1 MKATGI
7 VRRVDDLG
15 RIVLPK
21 EIRKIFEIEEGDPIE
36 IYVNEYGIV
45 MKKYNTSVGLKELV
59 GKLEREFLDVK
70 DDIEVETADKIFG
83 HIHALQE
90 ILGHLV
96 YE

>member
-1 MKATGI
+1 
-7 VRRVDDLG
+7 
-15 RIVLPK
+15 
-21 EIRKIFEIEEGDPIE
+21 
-36 IYVNEYGIV
+36 

-70 DDIEVETADKIFG
+70 DEIEVETADKIFG